1 MTENKHGFK
10 QRQEFIMGGI
20 AWTVIQTGEDWVKCI
35 TSDCIEKRAFDE
47 ENKNHFAA
55 SSLRAYLNDEFLCR
69 LIKSGA
75 PTEMFRYFDIDL
87 TTDDGLKNYENIF
100 ARIGLITCEEYRLF
114 RDNIPTLPDCWWW
127 TATPDSL
134 TNSYIRYVDSDD
146 SLNSNFPDS
155 GNGGVHPLCKLNSEI
170 LASYL
175 NRENAEEQK
184 KRAEV
189 VDMMKCIATIWDIN
203 AEEIFGVKQNAR

>member
-1 MTENKHGFK
+1 MKKNKHGFK
-10 QRQEFIMGGI
+10 PRQEFVMGGI
-20 AWTVIQTGEDWVKCI
+20 NWTVIQTDDDWVKCI
-35 TSDCIEKRAFDE
+35 TSDCIEKRAFNE

-114 RDNIPTLPDCWWW
+114 RDNIPMLPKRWWW

-134 TNSYIRYVDSDD
+134 TNSYIRYVDSDG
-146 SLNSNFPDS
+146 SLNSNYPDS
-155 GNGGVHPLCKLNSEI
+155 SNGGVRPLCQLNSEI

-175 NRENAEEQK
+175 NKENTEEHK

-189 VDMMKCIATIWDIN
+189 IDMMKSIATIWNIN